1 LMHARPYAVA
11 TRGKII
17 VIEGTDKAGKTS
29 QSRMLAETLKVSGKV
44 CVILDFPD
52 YTTPI
57 GMEIKAFLE
66 GKRDYLPEVK
76 HLLFSANRWEKKKEI
91 ESMLENGT
99 IIVMNRYWQSNL
111 VYGVA
116 NGMDINWLL
125 RLDKGLPKEDIVLVI
140 LVNPNISAKRAEM
153 QDAFESDPQLAAKA
167 YKNYLKFAKQYRW
180 KVIDGSK
187 SKEQVH
193 QEITKIIRKELKV

>member
-1 LMHARPYAVA
+1 MEK
-11 TRGKII
+11 RGKII
-17 VIEGTDKAGKTS
+17 VLEGTDKSGKTS
-29 QSRMLAETLKVSGKV
+29 QSRMLAEALKASGKV

-66 GKRDYLPEVK
+66 RKRDYYTPEVK

-99 IIVMNRYWQSNL
+99 IVIMNRYWQSNL

-116 NGMDINWLL
+116 NRMDANWLI
-125 RLDKGLPKEDIVLVI
+125 RLDRGLPKENIVLMI
-140 LVNPNISAKRAEM
+140 LVKPTISARRAEM
-153 QDAFESDPQLAAKA
+153 QDEFESDHKLAVKA
-167 YKNYLKFAKQYRW
+167 YENYLKFAKQFRW
-180 KVIDGSK
+180 RIIDGSK

-193 QEITKIIRKELKV
+193 QEIIKIIRKELKV

>member
-1 LMHARPYAVA
+1 MHARPYAVA

-116 NGMDINWLL
+116 NDMDINWLL
-125 RLDKGLPKEDIVLVI
+125 RLDKGLPKEDIVLVM

-167 YKNYLKFAKQYRW
+167 YKNYLTFAKQYRW

>member
-1 LMHARPYAVA
+1 
-11 TRGKII
+11 
-17 VIEGTDKAGKTS
+17 
-29 QSRMLAETLKVSGKV
+29 MLAEALKVSGKV

-66 GKRDYLPEVK
+66 GKRDYLSEVK

-111 VYGVA
+111 VYGAA

-125 RLDKGLPKEDIVLVI
+125 RLDKGLPKEDITLVI
-140 LVNPNISAKRAEM
+140 LVNPSISSKRAEM
-153 QDAFESDPQLAAKA
+153 QDAFESDTQLAASA

-193 QEITKIIRKELKV
+193 QEIMKIVRKELKV

>member
-1 LMHARPYAVA
+1 MTR
-11 TRGKII
+11 RGKIV
-17 VIEGTDKAGKTS
+17 VIEGTDKAGKGS
-29 QSRMLAETLKVSGKV
+29 QSRMLADALKASGKI

-57 GMEIKAFLE
+57 GTEIKAFLE
-66 GKRDYLPEVK
+66 GKRDYPSEVK

-99 IIVMNRYWQSNL
+99 IIIMNRYWQSNL

-125 RLDKGLPKEDIVLVI
+125 RLDRGLPKEDIVLLI
-140 LVNPNISAKRAEM
+140 LVDPHVSAKRAEI
-153 QDAFESDPQLAAKA
+153 QDTFESDAQLATNA
-167 YKNYLKFAKQYRW
+167 YENYLKFAKQYQW

-187 SKEQVH
+187 SREQVH
-193 QEITKIIRKELKV
+193 QEIMKIIKKELKV

>member
-1 LMHARPYAVA
+1 M
-11 TRGKII
+11 II
-17 VIEGTDKAGKTS
+17 VIEGTDKAGKGS
-29 QSRMLAETLKVSGKV
+29 QSRMLAETLKASGKI

-66 GKRDYLPEVK
+66 GKRDYSSEVK

-99 IIVMNRYWQSNL
+99 IIIMNRYWQSNL

-125 RLDKGLPKEDIVLVI
+125 LLDRGLPKEDVVLLI
-140 LVNPNISAKRAEM
+140 LVNPSISAKRAEI
-153 QDAFESDPQLAAKA
+153 QDTFESNALLATNAH
-167 YKNYLKFAKQYRW
+167 KNYLKFAKQYQW

-193 QEITKIIRKELKV
+193 QEIMKIIRKELKV

>member
-1 LMHARPYAVA
+1 MHARPYAVA

-66 GKRDYLPEVK
+66 GKRDYLPEVN

>member
-1 LMHARPYAVA
+1 MA
-11 TRGKII
+11 TKGKII

-29 QSRMLAETLKVSGKV
+29 QSRMLAEALKVSGKV

-57 GMEIKAFLE
+57 GIEIKAFLE
-66 GKRDYLPEVK
+66 GKRDYPPEVK

-116 NGMDINWLL
+116 NGVDINWLL
-125 RLDKGLPKEDIVLVI
+125 RLDKGLPKEDIALVI
-140 LVNPNISAKRAEM
+140 LVNPSISAKRTEM
-153 QDAFESDPQLAAKA
+153 QDAFESDSQLAAKA
-167 YKNYLKFAKQYRW
+167 YENYLKFAKQFRW
-180 KVIDGSK
+180 RIIDGSK

-193 QEITKIIRKELKV
+193 QEIMKIIKKELKV

>member
-1 LMHARPYAVA
+1 MHARPYAVA

-116 NGMDINWLL
+116 NDMDINWLL

-193 QEITKIIRKELKV
+193 QEVTKIIRKELKV

>member
-1 LMHARPYAVA
+1 MA
-11 TRGKII
+11 TKGKII

-29 QSRMLAETLKVSGKV
+29 QSRMLAEALKVSGKV

-57 GMEIKAFLE
+57 GIEIKAFLE
-66 GKRDYLPEVK
+66 GKRDYPPEVK

-91 ESMLENGT
+91 ESMFENGT
-99 IIVMNRYWQSNL
+99 IIVMNRYWESNL

-116 NGMDINWLL
+116 NGIDVNWLL
-125 RLDKGLPKEDIVLVI
+125 RLDKGLPKENIVLVI
-140 LVNPNISAKRAEM
+140 LVKPSISARRTEI
-153 QDAFESDPQLAAKA
+153 QDAFESDPQMAAKA
-167 YKNYLKFAKQYRW
+167 YENYLKFAKQFRW
-180 KVIDGSK
+180 RIIDGSK

-193 QEITKIIRKELKV
+193 QEIMKIIRKELKV

>member
-1 LMHARPYAVA
+1 VA
-11 TRGKII
+11 TKGKVI

-57 GMEIKAFLE
+57 GIEIKAFLD
-66 GKRDYLPEVK
+66 GKRDYPPEVK

-99 IIVMNRYWQSNL
+99 IIVMNRYWESNL

-116 NGMDINWLL
+116 NDIDANWLL
-125 RLDKGLPKEDIVLVI
+125 RLDKGLPKENIILVI
-140 LVNPNISAKRAEM
+140 LVNPSISAKRAEM
-153 QDAFESDPQLAAKA
+153 QDAFESNPQLAAKA
-167 YKNYLKFAKQYRW
+167 YENYLKFAKQFKWRI
-180 KVIDGSK
+180 IDGSN

-193 QEITKIIRKELKV
+193 QEIIKIIRKELKV

>member
-1 LMHARPYAVA
+1 VA
-11 TRGKII
+11 TKGKVI

-57 GMEIKAFLE
+57 GIEIKAFLD
-66 GKRDYLPEVK
+66 GKRDYPPEVK

-99 IIVMNRYWQSNL
+99 IIVMNRYWESNL

-116 NGMDINWLL
+116 NDIDANWLL
-125 RLDKGLPKEDIVLVI
+125 RLDKGLPKENIILVI
-140 LVNPNISAKRAEM
+140 LVNPSISAKRAEM
-153 QDAFESDPQLAAKA
+153 QDAFESNPQLAAKA
-167 YKNYLKFAKQYRW
+167 YENYLKFAKQFKWRI
-180 KVIDGSK
+180 IDGSN

-193 QEITKIIRKELKV
+193 QEIMKIIRKELKV